1 MPPLD
6 SLKAEKARRRLREF
20 VEQAWHVLEPSTVF
34 VPGMACEAICEHVQA
49 VSENRIRDLIINVPP
64 GSAKSLLTA
73 VFWPAWVWIDH
84 PETRWIF
91 SSYNA
96 SLAIRD
102 SVKCRTLI
110 ESSWYQ
116 ERWGDRFAL
125 REDQNEKKKFEN
137 DRTGYRVIAT
147 IGSGTGE
154 RGDFVVI
161 DDPHSVDQAESDTE
175 RKTAVDWWNGSM
187 STRLNNYDTGHRV
200 AIMQRLHE
208 ADLSGDLIEK
218 GGYELLRLPE
228 EFEPETRCQT
238 SIGWSDPRTE
248 YGQLLWPEH
257 RTRAHVERLK
267 VDLGSYRYAG
277 QYQQSPR
284 PAGGNLFKN
293 WWWRYWQP
301 AGANLPPVTV
311 RNAEGQELKIYPV
324 DLPAMF
330 DEQILSWDLTFKD
343 TKSSDMVAGGCWA
356 KKSASRFLLDQVCGR
371 MNFPKTIEAIRA
383 MAEKWPQAH
392 RKLVEDKANG
402 PAVIAMLQ
410 TEISGLIAVN
420 PEGGKI
426 SRAHAVSAVVEAGN
440 VFLPHPMIA
449 PWVDA
454 YLAELSIFPSGR
466 HDDQVDQTT
475 QALNRLS
482 GGLQY
487 GLIVVLEEALADVHG
502 ETYRSL
508 VGLPAKPA
516 EEPAPRPMCPLVAAG
531 MHPEAPITQVSSG
544 GFRCSACGMQW
555 SNGKALDKALDISG
569 ANAPLTRS
577 RL

>member
-1 MPPLD
+1 
-6 SLKAEKARRRLREF
+6 LKAEKARRRLREF

-34 VPGMACEAICEHVQA
+34 VPGMACDAICEHLQA
-49 VSENRIRDLIINVPP
+49 VSEGRIGDLIINVPP

-96 SLAIRD
+96 ALAIRD

-175 RKTAVDWWNGSM
+175 RKTAVDWWSGSM
-187 STRLNNYDTGHRV
+187 STRLNSFDTGHRV
-200 AIMQRLHE
+200 VIMQRLHE

-228 EFEPETRCQT
+228 EFEPETRCET
-238 SIGWSDPRTE
+238 AIGWKDPRTE
-248 YGQLLWPEH
+248 YHQLLWPEH

-267 VDLGSYRYAG
+267 VTLGSYRYAG
-277 QYQQSPR
+277 QYQQNPR

-311 RNAEGQELKIYPV
+311 RNAEGQELRVFPV
-324 DLPAMF
+324 DLPETF
-330 DEQILSWDLTFKD
+330 DEVLLSWDMTFKD

-356 KKSASRFLLDQVCGR
+356 KKGAGRFLLDQRCER
-371 MNFPKTIEAIRA
+371 MNFPKTIEAVRA
-383 MAEKWPQAH
+383 MAEKWPEAH

-402 PAVIAMLQ
+402 SAVIDTLKS
-410 TEISGLIAVN
+410 EISGLTAVN

-426 SRAHAVSAVVEAGN
+426 ARAHAVSAVVESGH
-440 VFLPHPMIA
+440 VFLPHPMVA
-449 PWVDA
+449 PWVDG
-454 YLAELSIFPSGR
+454 YLAELSIFPNGR

-482 GGLQY
+482 AGLAY
-487 GLIVVLEEALADVHG
+487 GLIE
-502 ETYRSL
+502 YL
-508 VGLPAKPA
+508 VGKRDEIQKEDQEQQRMANLIPKVDAVSAGGKPTVACAECGATTIQRLSGRGMRCAACGEQWDGRAPLNPA
-516 EEPAPRPMCPLVAAG
+516 E
-531 MHPEAPITQVSSG
+531 ITG
-544 GFRCSACGMQW
+544 
-555 SNGKALDKALDISG
+555 N
-569 ANAPLTRS
+569 TRS
-577 RL
+577 TLRT